1 MSTVVEKL
9 TKEELLQKIKDVD
22 VEWFSKYYFEYG
34 WKAKQKDFQ
43 GNKFEVCWEI
53 NWGDGNEWT
62 VALNFFEENINVV
75 MEGTYSSHGDSEFSD
90 IGIGV
95 PYEFKETRY
104 RIATKQ
110 DLRDLNI
117 DEILN
122 G

>member
-9 TKEELLQKIKDVD
+9 TKEELLEKIKNSDVD
-22 VEWFSKYYFEYG
+22 WFSHYYFEYE
-34 WKAKQKDFQ
+34 WKAGKADFQ
-43 GNKFEVCWEI
+43 GNKFKTCWEI
-53 NWGDGNEWT
+53 NWGDGNEWI

-75 MEGTYSSHGDSEFSD
+75 MEGTYSSHGDSEFSKV
-90 IGIGV
+90 GIGV

>member
-1 MSTVVEKL
+1 MEKL
-9 TKEELLQKIKDVD
+9 TREELVRKAKNGDTK
-22 VEWFSKYYFEYG
+22 WFSDQYFENE
-34 WKAKQKDFQ
+34 WSAHQKDYQ
-43 GNKFEVCWEI
+43 GNKFKTCWEI
-53 NWGDGNEWT
+53 NWGDGNEWI
-62 VALNFFEENINVV
+62 VALNFFEDDLTVV
-75 MEGTYSSHGDSEFSD
+75 MEGYYSSHGESEFSSV
-90 IGIGV
+90 GIGV